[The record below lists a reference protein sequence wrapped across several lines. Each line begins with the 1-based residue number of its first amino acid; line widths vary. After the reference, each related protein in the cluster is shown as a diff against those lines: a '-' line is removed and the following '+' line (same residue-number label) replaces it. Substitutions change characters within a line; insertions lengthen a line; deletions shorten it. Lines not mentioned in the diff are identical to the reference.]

1 MKYKIFVCSSSG
13 IEFLLQS
20 SAIKSIPLELKT
32 SNIEKYYEN
41 ELDYN
46 LFYSRAHLDKKM
58 KLNVNKRTIDDI
70 KDLISQYT
78 NEETNIY
85 ILLSGFY
92 NKEDAMALK
101 NDNVFAF
108 QYDLYGYV
116 LSRMAITLEKTL
128 KKNIDDLYLDMNSI
142 KDRTFMIYSTPK
154 KDMEFFYKL
163 VPYIDK
169 VSFVKKCFVHYV
181 QRENSIANTQNI
193 RTKEIFTIL
202 DNVIKYYKENGL
214 YEEYK
219 DELEYIYVKFLLCSS
234 LKRICKISEK
244 KERKKAQIETWNNIS
259 TKFPNW
265 RKNPI
270 LKKKN
275 LKNFYIKS
283 NNKLTFKIYCI
294 ILHVI

>member
-13 IEFLLQS
+13 IEYLLHS

-32 SNIEKYYEN
+32 SNIEKYYES

-92 NKEDAMALK
+92 NKDDAMALK

-116 LSRMAITLEKTL
+116 LSRMAITLEKSL

-142 KDRTFMIYSTPK
+142 KDRAFMIYSTPK
-154 KDMEFFYKL
+154 KDMEFFYNDEKKKEISAIISNNL
-163 VPYIDK
+163 YSYIDK
-169 VSFVKKCFVHYV
+169 GIYNTKIINGSY
-181 QRENSIANTQNI
+181 NSYINRI
-193 RTKEIFTIL
+193 CSKEEDFII
-202 DNVIKYYKENGL
+202 
-214 YEEYK
+214 EYTNSNS
-219 DELEYIYVKFLLCSS
+219 LYVKYFEEILINFFPEISI
-234 LKRICKISEK
+234 KKI
-244 KERKKAQIETWNNIS
+244 QIS
-259 TKFPNW
+259 PSFSF
-265 RKNPI
+265 I
-270 LKKKN
+270 LN
-275 LKNFYIKS
+275 ENAIGVGYIK
-283 NNKLTFKIYCI
+283 NEEEGL
-294 ILHVI
+294 